1 MPEIR
6 LIGGIMAKKA
16 LGRGIDALISRVNE
30 NQGEFD
36 VVSKIKID
44 DIIPNRFQ
52 PRYNF
57 DDNSIRELAQSIKE
71 NGLAQPII
79 VTKINENKYE
89 IIVGERRFRAC
100 KELGWSEI
108 DAIVKNN
115 ISDNKKITLALIE
128 NIQREDLNPVEKAFA
143 YKRMIDMGM
152 SQNDIAEYCGKS
164 KASISNTL
172 RILELEN
179 DIIDG
184 LKNNIITEGH
194 ARALMQIP
202 DIEERKKTYQKII
215 SEKLSVRDV
224 EDIAKQFYSIN
235 NLDVAKK
242 RQSVR
247 KTPEIIEM
255 EKYFE
260 SKLGTKVE
268 IKTVSETSGKIII
281 NYFSFD
287 DFERIKNKLA
297 N

>member
-1 MPEIR
+1 
-6 LIGGIMAKKA
+6 MAKKA

-30 NQGEFD
+30 NQREAD
-36 VVSKIKID
+36 IINKISID

-57 DDNSIRELAQSIKE
+57 DDDSIRELAQSIKE

-89 IIVGERRFRAC
+89 IIAGERRFRAC
-100 KELGWSEI
+100 KELGWTEI
-108 DAIVKNN
+108 DAIVRNN
-115 ISDNKKITLALIE
+115 ISDNKKLTIALVE

-164 KASISNTL
+164 KATISNTL
-172 RILELEN
+172 RILELED

-184 LKNNIITEGH
+184 LKNNVITEGH

-202 DIEERKKTYQKII
+202 DLEERKKAYQKII

-235 NLDVAKK
+235 NLDGSKK
-242 RQSVR
+242 HQSIK

-255 EKYFE
+255 EKHFE

-268 IKTVSETSGKIII
+268 IKPINETSGKIII

-297 N
+297 D